1 MAQDDAT
8 IAAVATAPGQAGIG
22 IVRVSGPGA
31 RDVARALLGRVP
43 VARVATRAPFRDAG
57 GEIIDDGIALLFSAP
72 ASYTGED
79 VLELHG
85 HGGPVV
91 LDLVLRAALGA
102 GARLARPGEFSERAF
117 LNGKIDL
124 TRAEAVADL
133 IASASERAARA
144 AARSLQGVFA
154 ERVHAI
160 IEALIELRVRVE
172 ASIDFPEEEVTD
184 PDAPDV
190 DAVRLRLDRLLA
202 EAQAGVRLRDGLD
215 VVIAGRPNVGKSSLL
230 NRLARSE
237 RAIVAPTPGTT
248 RDLLREQ
255 VIIAGRAV
263 QLIDTAGLHETTE
276 AVEREGMRRA
286 REAIAAAEQILVLID
301 DRDVDDP
308 IEAQVSELAAP
319 GARVALVRNKI
330 DLSARPPGLES
341 GPRGP
346 VIRLSAATG
355 AGLELLE
362 RYLAKGIDSAGEGAF
377 TARRRHLEALE
388 QARELLATAAQAQP
402 DAAELVAEHLR
413 LAQLTLAGIGGDFSS
428 DDLLGEIF
436 STFCIGK

>member
-31 RDVARALLGRVP
+31 RDIARALLGRVP
-43 VARVATRAPFRDAG
+43 VARVATCARFHDAA

-144 AARSLQGVFA
+144 AVRSLHGVFA

-263 QLIDTAGLHETTE
+263 QLIDTAGLHESTE

-301 DRDVDDP
+301 DRDADDP

-388 QARELLATAAQAQP
+388 QARELLATAAQAP
-402 DAAELVAEHLR
+402 PGAAELVAEHLR

>member
-31 RDVARALLGRVP
+31 RDIARALLGRVP
-43 VARVATRAPFRDAG
+43 VARVATCARFHDAA

-144 AARSLQGVFA
+144 AVRSLHGVFA

-263 QLIDTAGLHETTE
+263 QLIDTAGLHESTE

-301 DRDVDDP
+301 DRDADDP

-388 QARELLATAAQAQP
+388 QARELLATAAQAP
-402 DAAELVAEHLR
+402 PGAAELVAEHLR

-428 DDLLGEIF
+428 DELLGEIF

>member
-31 RDVARALLGRVP
+31 RDIARALLGRVP
-43 VARVATRAPFRDAG
+43 VARVATCARFHDAA

-144 AARSLQGVFA
+144 AVRSLHGVFA

-263 QLIDTAGLHETTE
+263 HLIDTAGLHESTE

-301 DRDVDDP
+301 DRDADDP

-388 QARELLATAAQAQP
+388 QARELLATAAQAP
-402 DAAELVAEHLR
+402 PGAAELVAEHLR